1 MPNLINK
8 INSCFIIFKQ
18 RGFITLLKAIY
29 HLCFSKILKIF
40 FSQKTYKRIVNNYKM
55 FLDSD
60 DRGISR
66 GLILFG
72 EREIDQKIIIEKS
85 LHPGMCIYDI
95 GANIGYY
102 VIMENKIINKKGKI
116 IAIEPSKK
124 H

>member
-1 MPNLINK
+1 
-8 INSCFIIFKQ
+8 
-18 RGFITLLKAIY
+18 
-29 HLCFSKILKIF
+29 
-40 FSQKTYKRIVNNYKM
+40 M

-124 H
+124 NIKLLKKNLKLNNISRKNVVIINSAISDFIGKKIFYS

>member
-55 FLDSD
+55 FL
-60 DRGISR
+60 IQMIEVFQC
-66 GLILFG
+66 LILFG

-85 LHPGMCIYDI
+85 LHGGMCIYDI

-102 VIMENKIINKKGKI
+102 VIMENKIIKKKR
-116 IAIEPSKK
+116 EDYRY
-124 H
+124 